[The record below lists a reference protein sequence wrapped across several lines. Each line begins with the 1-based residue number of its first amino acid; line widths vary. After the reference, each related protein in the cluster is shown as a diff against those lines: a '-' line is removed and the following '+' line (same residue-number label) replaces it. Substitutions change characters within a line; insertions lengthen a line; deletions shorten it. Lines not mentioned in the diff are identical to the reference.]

1 MKKAKG
7 ITKVAVIGGLIFV
20 GLVWSQ
26 PAEPEP
32 NPAPF
37 EPPQAPVPELAV
49 PPMGLMSLPNLTDA
63 QREQIQSL
71 QIKHLKEVMPLE
83 TDLKIKKMELAL
95 LWQAEKLDAKQIVA
109 KVKEMGELRNRLE
122 LAKVNY
128 QIEIYKTLTPEQRKA
143 FLSGFGMGKGLRG
156 MGRRARAKL
165 WQGRDGP
172 GAMPCCPQY

>member
-26 PAEPEP
+26 PPDPEP

-37 EPPQAPVPELAV
+37 EPPQVPVPELAV

-63 QREQIQSL
+63 QREQIQNL
-71 QIKHLKEVMPLE
+71 WVKHLKEVMPLE

-95 LWQAEKLDAKQIVA
+95 LWQAEELEAKQIVA
-109 KVKEMGELRNRLE
+109 KVKEIGELQNKIE
-122 LAKVNY
+122 LARVN
-128 QIEIYKTLTPEQRKA
+128 QKIEIYKLLTPEQRKA
-143 FLSGFGMGKGLRG
+143 FRQGVGMRGLGR

-172 GAMPCCPQY
+172 GAMPCCPQH